1 VLIDDP
7 DVVLGNDRASE
18 NLPMPLAREA
28 RSHGQDLIWRSALIC
43 EQKPARH
50 RVTRFHL
57 TVFTTQET
65 DVGSIP

>member
-1 VLIDDP
+1 MLSRARR
-7 DVVLGNDRASE
+7 VVTVKTLYG
-18 NLPMPLAREA
+18 
-28 RSHGQDLIWRSALIC
+28 RSALIC
-43 EQKPARH
+43 RQKPARH